1 MGRHVAV
8 ESPEVERIVEEAVR
22 EIGAEVE
29 ALAIPK
35 LWGVVLG
42 GGYGRGEGGVIGG
55 GLSNDLDFYV
65 VAEEGAG
72 GADLAAI
79 DAALKPVSE
88 KWTAKLGVDVD
99 FCTAKTP
106 WRIRH
111 DENRLMIQELL
122 HGYFDVAGERGE
134 TMFASVKRLDPG
146 ELPWIE
152 AARLLMNRG
161 AGLLLAGDRLRA
173 GEGVKG
179 FVARNINKA
188 VLGAGDAR
196 LIARGAY
203 RWRAVDRAEALGD
216 ALYSKA
222 VEWKFRPADG
232 PVCDIAAARAAWT
245 DALDEVF
252 RADGAREALARRTF
266 YNAARWIIRRR
277 TIGEFRTLGLDP
289 VVRVLAGMREAVEEG
304 KPFSPGLKKDW
315 IQFN

>member
-1 MGRHVAV
+1 MGRHVAGDM
-8 ESPEVERIVEEAVR
+8 PEIDRIVDETIGAV
-22 EIGAEVE
+22 GAEVD
-29 ALAIPK
+29 AMRIPR
-35 LWGVVLG
+35 LWGIVLG
-42 GGYGRGEGGVIGG
+42 GGYGRGEGGAIGG

-65 VAEEGAG
+65 VAEEGTG
-72 GADLAAI
+72 SADLAAI

-222 VEWKFRPADG
+222 VEWKFRPADV
-232 PVCDIAAARAAWT
+232 PVCDIAAARVAWT
-245 DALDEVF
+245 AALDEVLG
-252 RADGAREALARRTF
+252 ADGAEGAFSRRTV
-266 YNAARWIIRRR
+266 YNAARWIVRRG
-277 TIGEFRTLGLDP
+277 TIGDLRTFGRDP
-289 VVRVLAGMREAVEEG
+289 VARVLAAMRGAVSEG
-304 KPFSPGLKKDW
+304 APFAASLKKDW